1 MSPPA
6 AQKTTVRSHLHPTKG
21 KRIMKPSP
29 RTVIAVATFVG
40 ASALA
45 SCGTDNTTT
54 DSSSGTAATE
64 QITITNCDEEVTY
77 DAPVQKLFVN
87 DGNIISIAL
96 AAGAR
101 EAITAVSSIGRDE
114 ALLQLKYG
122 SLVDDLN
129 VVAPK
134 YPTLEN
140 VVAAKPDVMFAGWNY
155 GFSESKGLTP
165 ETLADKGI
173 ASYTL
178 SESCRSADGT
188 KRGTMD
194 AWDAIDADLRNIGT
208 ITGNTEEATKA
219 AEDITA
225 RRKQLEAAPQ
235 AEKPPVIFLFDSA
248 QDEIFTS
255 GYYGAPEAMITTA
268 GATNATTDVKD
279 TWTRVSWERLATADP
294 DIIAFVDYPPQT
306 FDQKVQ
312 ALTTNPASKDLTAVK
327 EKRFVNLPYAMWT
340 SGPLNIDGAQILR
353 AAMEHYELQ
362 PTSEIQPTLD
372 LQQLDL
378 PGNDWLT
385 EN

>member
-1 MSPPA
+1 
-6 AQKTTVRSHLHPTKG
+6 
-21 KRIMKPSP
+21 MKLSP

-140 VVAAKPDVMFAGWNY
+140 VVAAKPDVVFAGWNY

-312 ALTTNPASKDLTAVK
+312 ALTTNPASKDLAAVK